1 MMAYS
6 SLCLDT
12 DHIIAIFKNALGQL
26 TSTLKWSGACEHH
39 IGDHWTR
46 AAMSNPNGLL
56 SRKLCHYL
64 NQGCTLNKANV
75 LKAFKC

>member
-39 IGDHWTR
+39 VGDHWTR

-56 SRKLCHYL
+56 
-64 NQGCTLNKANV
+64 
-75 LKAFKC
+75 